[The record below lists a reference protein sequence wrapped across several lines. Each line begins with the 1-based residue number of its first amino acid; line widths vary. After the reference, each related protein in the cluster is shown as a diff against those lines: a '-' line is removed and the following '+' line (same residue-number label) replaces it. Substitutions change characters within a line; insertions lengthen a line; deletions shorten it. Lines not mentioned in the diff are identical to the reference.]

1 MDIPLIFF
9 KNYAIINKKAKEVPM
24 ALLESGQM
32 YLETILIL
40 TSESSTVRS
49 IDVCE
54 HMGFSKPSVSRAIG
68 LLKNGGYINVDPDG
82 FITLTEVGREVAQKI
97 YDRHRVLTD
106 FLISLGVDGEVASND
121 ACKIEHHISD
131 ESFEAIKKALQG

>member
-1 MDIPLIFF
+1 MNLQ
-9 KNYAIINKKAKEVPM
+9 
-24 ALLESGQM
+24 ESGQM

-40 TSESSTVRS
+40 SQQSPNVRS

-68 LLKNGGYINVDPDG
+68 LLKNGGYITVDKDG
-82 FITLTEVGREVAQKI
+82 YITLTECGREVAQKI
-97 YDRHRVLTD
+97 YDRHRVLTE
-106 FLISLGVDGEVASND
+106 FLISLGVDEEIASAD

-131 ESFEAIKKALQG
+131 ESFEAIKKAIQN

>member
-1 MDIPLIFF
+1 MNLQ
-9 KNYAIINKKAKEVPM
+9 
-24 ALLESGQM
+24 ESGQM

-40 TSESSTVRS
+40 SQENPHVRS

-54 HMGFSKPSVSRAIG
+54 HMGFSKPSVSRAVG
-68 LLKNGGYINVDPDG
+68 LLKSGGYIVVDKDG
-82 FITLTEVGREVAQKI
+82 YITLTELGKETAHKI

-106 FLISLGVDGEVASND
+106 FLVSLGVDEETADQD

-131 ESFEAIKKALQG
+131 QSLEAIKRAMTK